1 MAEEKNNKTT
11 DHGKILASWKFP
23 EFIKYKKTK
32 GWYIGTIIIIC
43 ALAIFAIF
51 TQSYLFLLIIIIFIT
66 IYIIRGRREPM
77 LLDIEITE
85 DGIKLEQNSFYEWKE
100 IKNFWIIY
108 EPPEVKNLYF
118 DFKVGLRPSVSIFMK
133 NQNPLNIRK
142 ILLEY
147 LPEDTDKENESFSD
161 GLSRML
167 KL

>member
-1 MAEEKNNKTT
+1 MAEEKNDKST

-23 EFIKYKKTK
+23 EFIKHKKTK
-32 GWYIGTIIIIC
+32 GWYVGAIIIIC
-43 ALAIFAIF
+43 GLAIFAIF
-51 TQSYLFLLIIIIFIT
+51 TQSYLFLLIIIIFII

-85 DGIKLEQNSFYEWKE
+85 DGVGLGQNSFYEWKE

-118 DFKVGLRPSVSIFMK
+118 DFKAGIRPSISIFLE
-133 NQNPLNIRK
+133 NQNPINIRK

-161 GLSRML
+161 GLGRML

>member
-1 MAEEKNNKTT
+1 MAEEKNSTPT

-23 EFIKYKKTK
+23 EFIKHKKTK
-32 GWYIGTIIIIC
+32 TWYVWAVIVIA
-43 ALAIFAIF
+43 ALAAFTIF
-51 TQSYLFLLIIIIFIT
+51 TQNYLFLLIIVIFII
-66 IYIIRGRREPM
+66 IYFMRTRREPA
-77 LLDIEITE
+77 LLDIKIAE
-85 DGIKLEQNSFYEWKE
+85 DGVAIGEDDFYEWKQ

-118 DFKVGLRPSVSIFMK
+118 DFKAGLRPSISIFLE

-142 ILLEY
+142 ILIEY
-147 LPEDTDKENESFSD
+147 LPEDTSKENESFSD

>member
-1 MAEEKNNKTT
+1 MAEEKNNKPA
-11 DHGKILASWKFP
+11 DHGKILAAWKFP
-23 EFIKYKKTK
+23 EFIKYKKTN
-32 GWYIGTIIIIC
+32 GWYTGAIIIIC
-43 ALAIFAIF
+43 ALAVFAIL
-51 TQSYLFLLIIIIFIT
+51 TPSYLFLLIIIIIIT
-66 IYIIRGRREPM
+66 IYFIRSRREPI
-77 LLDIEITE
+77 LLDIAITE
-85 DGIKLEQNSFYEWKE
+85 DGVKLGQNLFYEWKE

-118 DFKVGLRPSVSIFMK
+118 DFKAGLRPSVSIFLE

-161 GLSRML
+161 GLSRWL